1 VAGYLKTSGSLKW
14 INMQLNRQNIS
25 KIKKQP
31 GLVIPEE
38 KLFELPEKVLQFGTG
53 VLLRGL
59 PDYFIDKANREGIF
73 NGRIVIVKSTSNGG
87 TDEFSKQDGLYTIS
101 VRGVENGKTS
111 DEMIINSS
119 ISRVISAIDNWQ
131 SILDCA
137 ADPEIGIIISNTT
150 EVGITL
156 VEDDI
161 RLSPPVSFP
170 GKLLAFLYHRYKIF
184 NGSEESGMVIIP
196 TELIPGNADKLQ
208 TILVQLAK
216 MNKLEDDFITW
227 LQYSND
233 YCNSLVDRIVPGKF
247 GEKERTIIDKKSGY
261 SDDLMIMAETFRL
274 WAIETKNEKIKEKLS
289 FAQADEGIILAPDI
303 EKFRELKLRLLN
315 GTHTFSCALAILS
328 GFKTVREAM
337 DNEDFA
343 SFVHNLSIHEIAAT
357 ISGGT
362 ISYDEAVVFA
372 KSVMDRFSNPFIEH
386 QWISISV
393 QYTSKMRLRNIPL
406 LLKYFSKNI
415 QPPELM
421 TLGFAAY
428 LLFMKTIKNSKG
440 EFEGEANGTKY
451 VIQDDKA
458 GMLSAK
464 WEDST
469 PSRFVEIVL
478 GDVELW
484 GSDLCQLSGFSD
496 TLKTKLAT
504 LIEQGAVSALQHE
517 LLNKT
522 VAG

>member
-1 VAGYLKTSGSLKW
+1 
-14 INMQLNRQNIS
+14 MQLTKQNIP
-25 KIKKQP
+25 KINKQP
-31 GLVIPEE
+31 GLVIPDE

-59 PDYFIDKANREGIF
+59 PDYFIDKANRQGIF
-73 NGRIVIVKSTSNGG
+73 NGRIVVVKSTANGG
-87 TDEFSKQDGLYTIS
+87 TDAFSKQDGLYTLS
-101 VRGVENGKTS
+101 VRGLEKGKTS

-137 ADPEIGIIISNTT
+137 ADREIGIIISNTT

-161 RLSPPVSFP
+161 RLAPPVSFP
-170 GKLLAFLYHRYKIF
+170 GKLLAFLHHRYRIF

-196 TELIPGNADKLQ
+196 TELIPENADKLQ

-216 MNKLEDDFITW
+216 MNKLEDEFISW
-227 LQYSND
+227 LQSAND
-233 YCNSLVDRIVPGKF
+233 FCNSLVDRIVPGKF
-247 GEKERTIIDKKSGY
+247 GEKERIIIDNKLGY
-261 SDDLMIMAETFRL
+261 ADDLMIMAESFRL
-274 WAIETKNEKIKEKLS
+274 WAIETKNDNVKDKLS
-289 FAQADEGIILAPDI
+289 FAQADEGVVLAPDI

-328 GFKTVREAM
+328 GFKTVGEAM
-337 DNEDFA
+337 ENEDFA
-343 SFVHNLSIHEIAAT
+343 SFVHNLAIHEIAAAIT
-357 ISGGT
+357 GGVIT
-362 ISYDEAVVFA
+362 YDEAVAFA
-372 KSVMDRFSNPFIEH
+372 RSVMERFSNPFIEH
-386 QWISISV
+386 QWMSISV
-393 QYTSKMRLRNIPL
+393 QYTSKMKLRNIPL
-406 LLKYFSKNI
+406 LQKYFSKNI

-428 LLFMKTIKNSKG
+428 LLFMKTTKNSQG
-440 EFEGEANGTKY
+440 EYEGEYNGSAY
-451 VIQDDKA
+451 IVQDDKA
-458 GMLSAK
+458 GILSAK

-469 PSRFVEIVL
+469 PARLVEIVS

-484 GSDLCQLSGFSD
+484 GIDLCQLSGFAD
-496 TLKTKLAT
+496 ALKIKLAT
-504 LIEQGAVSALQHE
+504 LIEHGALSALQHE